1 MLLSLLLLAFG
12 AGMIQDRPAERR
24 PPKKGDTVVVRGC
37 LNGGVIEGGELS
49 STDGDFKVLEL
60 HDYRLTG
67 KKDLVKTLK
76 EQHAGHA
83 DVITGVLKTDLP
95 TERQGMKIGNTGVG
109 IGLGNSQDYTQRA
122 LPVLEATSFEHVG
135 VRCR

>member
-1 MLLSLLLLAFG
+1 MLITLLLLALG
-12 AGMIQDRPAERR
+12 VGVTQEKPAERR

-37 LNGGVIEGGELS
+37 VVGGVIEGGELS
-49 STDGDFKVLEL
+49 STDGEFKVLEL

-95 TERQGMKIGNTGVG
+95 TERQGMRIGNAGVG
-109 IGLGNSQDYTQRA
+109 IGVGNSQGYAQRA
-122 LPVLEATSFEHVG
+122 LPVLEATSFAHVD